1 MRIFGLC
8 LVKNEADIIRT
19 SLRESRKWC
28 DRIFVFDNGSS
39 DGTWDR
45 VQQAGSDDAAI
56 VAFKQDARTFDDA
69 LRAEIFNA
77 FRGEAREGDWWCR
90 LDADEFYI
98 DDPRAFLG
106 SVSKRHHV
114 VWGVWLQYF
123 LTTEDL
129 ADFGGDLEAPPPEIT
144 PERFPRYYQAV
155 GSEPRFFRHRDR
167 LVWNSGAW
175 PSHLGLIEPRRIRVK
190 HVQYRSPGQI
200 QRRLETRRAAAA
212 AGWEHFGHS
221 TQQSWRDK
229 IADPGKLTLDRG
241 DGVYV
246 VDEAGLN
253 KHLEPQWQRTLK
265 LLLHGSGIW
274 P

>member
-1 MRIFGLC
+1 MRILGLC

-39 DGTWDR
+39 DATWDL
-45 VQQAGSDDAAI
+45 VLKAAEEDSGV
-56 VAFKQDARTFDDA
+56 VAFRQDPRPFDDA

-98 DDPRAFLG
+98 DDPRSFLAE
-106 SVSKRHHV
+106 VPRRHHV
-114 VWGVWLQYF
+114 VWCVWLQYF
-123 LTTEDL
+123 LTQGDAPPDD
-129 ADFGGDLEAPPPEIT
+129 ADAPPEIT

-155 GSEPRFFRHRDR
+155 GGEPRFFRDR
-167 LVWNSGAW
+167 NRLSWKNGAW
-175 PSHLGLIEPRRIRVK
+175 PTHLGLVEPRRIRVK
-190 HVQYRSPGQI
+190 HVQYRSPAQI
-200 QRRLETRRAAAA
+200 QRRLDTRRAAAS
-212 AGWEHFGHS
+212 AGWQHFGHS
-221 TQQSWRDK
+221 TQESWRDK
-229 IADPGKLTLDRG
+229 IADPAKLTLDRG

-246 VDEAGLN
+246 IDHAALN
-253 KHLEPQWQRTLK
+253 QHLEPAWQRALK
-265 LLLHGSGIW
+265 FALHGSGIW